1 MKELFLESQ
10 TPLYFSMSVSDLYA
24 SLRTG
29 ATYQIIPKKY
39 FSFPMQLIEYLNT
52 YKINTIYWV
61 PSALNI
67 VANWDTFAY
76 IKPEYLKK
84 VLFAGEVMPVKQL
97 NYCGRRSL
105 MFSMPICLVR
115 QKQPIYAVIMS

>member
-1 MKELFLESQ
+1 MISHRALISYGSWFIHAFDIDQATIFGSQ
-10 TPLYFSMSVSDLYA
+10 TPLYFSMSVSDFYA

-39 FSFPMQLIEYLNT
+39 FSFPMQLVEYLNT
-52 YKINTIYWV
+52 YKVNTIYWV

-67 VANWDTFAY
+67 VANWDTFSY

-84 VLFAGEVMPVKQL
+84 
-97 NYCGRRSL
+97 YCL
-105 MFSMPICLVR
+105 PEKLCL
-115 QKQPIYAVIMS
+115 